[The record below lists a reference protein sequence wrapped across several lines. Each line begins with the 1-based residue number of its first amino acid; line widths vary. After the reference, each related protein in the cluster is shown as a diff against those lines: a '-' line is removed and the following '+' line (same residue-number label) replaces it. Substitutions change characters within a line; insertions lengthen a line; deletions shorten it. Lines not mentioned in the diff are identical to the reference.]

1 MTARTYRTTLLRDGS
16 MCAIPV
22 PFDPKEAFGKVRA
35 PVSVTLNGYTFRSTI
50 AAMGGPLFIPFRRS
64 HREAAGLEGTE
75 TLSVTLAL
83 DTAPRTVTPS
93 ADLLRALRAA
103 GALAAWKALSYTHQR
118 EHAEAIE
125 GAKRPE
131 TRTRRIEAA
140 VAMVAAK
147 KPAAAKRPA
156 PVKKVAKKR

>member
-83 DTAPRTVTPS
+83 DTAPRTVTPP